1 MEAQA
6 CGVPVVTF
14 KNTGSE
20 DIVDHLTTGYCSNY
34 IDEKDFMMGVNWCLS
49 QNFDKELIINSAK
62 KKFSI
67 EVVKKKY
74 EAFFK
79 ELNI

>member
-1 MEAQA
+1 
-6 CGVPVVTF
+6 
-14 KNTGSE
+14 
-20 DIVDHLTTGYCSNY
+20 
-34 IDEKDFMMGVNWCLS
+34 MMGVNWCLS

-62 KKFSI
+62 KNFRRSG
-67 EVVKKKY
+67 KKKY